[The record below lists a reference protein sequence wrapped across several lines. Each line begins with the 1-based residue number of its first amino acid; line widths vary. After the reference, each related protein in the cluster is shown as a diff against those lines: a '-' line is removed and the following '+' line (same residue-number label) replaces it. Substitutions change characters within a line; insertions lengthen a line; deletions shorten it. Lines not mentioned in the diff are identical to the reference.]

1 MYQGFVL
8 FFQIGGFVI
17 SPVYLNASVD
27 GAIPIVITIAPIVKA
42 VIFVLNR
49 YGKIKRRFL
58 WAVLSH
64 FLYMSD
70 TSLRSYAQII
80 KGFYDYILLCR

>member
-27 GAIPIVITIAPIVKA
+27 GAIPMLDLI
-42 VIFVLNR
+42 N
-49 YGKIKRRFL
+49 
-58 WAVLSH
+58 
-64 FLYMSD
+64 M
-70 TSLRSYAQII
+70 
-80 KGFYDYILLCR
+80 

>member
-1 MYQGFVL
+1 MYSTFKNYQLFVL

-58 WAVLSH
+58 
-64 FLYMSD
+64 
-70 TSLRSYAQII
+70 
-80 KGFYDYILLCR
+80 